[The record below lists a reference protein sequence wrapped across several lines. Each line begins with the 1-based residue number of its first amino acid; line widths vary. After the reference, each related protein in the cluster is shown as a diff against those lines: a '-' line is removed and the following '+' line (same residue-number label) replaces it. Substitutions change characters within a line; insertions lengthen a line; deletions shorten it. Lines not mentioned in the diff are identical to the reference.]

1 MNRVDLRLVRDY
13 HHTYYVPH
21 NFTLI
26 VAGKLAAG
34 TKSLLDVV
42 QQKVEPI
49 IIQHGQNHGPR
60 PKGWR
65 RPFLETPSA
74 VRPPFT
80 KTVRDSVEFPEQD
93 ESVGEIHLG
102 FVGPHPQDFLECAVG
117 VFVQLLVQLSNF
129 GSAGP

>member
-13 HHTYYVPH
+13 HHTYYAPH

-65 RPFLETPSA
+65 ADPMPL
-74 VRPPFT
+74 V
-80 KTVRDSVEFPEQD
+80 EQD
-93 ESVGEIHLG
+93 SHHRARGCIVISGY
-102 FVGPHPQDFLECAVG
+102 
-117 VFVQLLVQLSNF
+117 
-129 GSAGP
+129 